1 MGRRW
6 GQHFLR
12 SPTVL
17 AAIVEAA
24 ALAPGEPV
32 LEIGPGQ
39 GALTERLLAT
49 GARVTAIE
57 VDPELLA
64 GLVAR
69 WAGEPRLRL
78 IGGDIMRAD
87 LSPQV
92 LFDDLPPQ
100 DRAPYAVV
108 ANLPYYLSTPVLFRL
123 MVHRATCSRLL
134 LMVQREIAE
143 RLVALPEDGKAYGAL
158 SVAAHH
164 CFTMRRVLTVPPGA
178 FRPPPKV
185 DSAVVH
191 FTPRPHQLPPA
202 EEAAFLEHM
211 KLLFTGRR
219 KVMLGHM
226 QRVYAQA
233 PPAVWAAAAPLVGR
247 QRAEALSPAQHLAV
261 FRAMRAAGLPTA
273 GKAAAG

>member
-6 GQHFLR
+6 GQHFLH

-24 ALAPGEPV
+24 ALTPEEPV

-39 GALTERLLAT
+39 GALTERLLGT

-57 VDPELLA
+57 VDPDLLA
-64 GLVAR
+64 GLMAR
-69 WAGEPRLRL
+69 WSGASRLRL
-78 IGGDIMRAD
+78 IGGDIMQAD
-87 LSPQV
+87 LSPRT
-92 LFDDLPPQ
+92 LFDEVVLGEPP
-100 DRAPYAVV
+100 AYAVV

-123 MVHRATCSRLL
+123 MAHRVYCSRLL

-164 CFTMRRVLTVPPGA
+164 CFTMRQVLAVPPGA

-185 DSAVVH
+185 HSAVVH
-191 FTPRPHQLPPA
+191 FSPKPPQLPPA
-202 EEAAFLEHM
+202 EEVAFLEHM

-226 QRVYAQA
+226 QRVYAHA

-247 QRAEALSPAQHLAV
+247 QRAEALSPEEHLAV
-261 FRAMRAAGLPTA
+261 FRAMRAAGLAKREKGRA
-273 GKAAAG
+273 G